1 MRYSTA
7 REARKRSL
15 KESGPYTG
23 DGFSMNWI
31 EEGSGF
37 KYTLRNHSG
46 GRITQGRAKTE
57 KMAVAQMIADIEYV
71 MDM

>member
-1 MRYSTA
+1 MRHRSK
-7 REARKRSL
+7 REPRERSKR
-15 KESGPYTG
+15 ESGPYTG

>member
-1 MRYSTA
+1 
-7 REARKRSL
+7 
-15 KESGPYTG
+15 
-23 DGFSMNWI
+23 MNWI

-37 KYTLRNHSG
+37 KYTLRNHFG